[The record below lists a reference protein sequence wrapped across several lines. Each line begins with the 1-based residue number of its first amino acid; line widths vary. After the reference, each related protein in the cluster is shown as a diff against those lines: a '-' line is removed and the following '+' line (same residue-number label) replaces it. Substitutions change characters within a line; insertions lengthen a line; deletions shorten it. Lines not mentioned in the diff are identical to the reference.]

1 MKKLFF
7 LLLVLASSF
16 NLYAQKEDIYMKSI
30 LDAAGPI
37 VNLIERENGQEIVR
51 MEFDIVRDSKT
62 TFRQLSSDYVYGICA
77 FGDNRIRDIDIKVY
91 RWTNNQWVLV
101 EKDEDSESLAAV
113 SVAPTSTADYKIV
126 ISAYSFEPG
135 CDVGH
140 YGLIIFHE

>member
-62 TFRQLSSDYVYGICA
+62 TFRQLSSDYQGY
-77 FGDNRIRDIDIKVY
+77 
-91 RWTNNQWVLV
+91 
-101 EKDEDSESLAAV
+101 
-113 SVAPTSTADYKIV
+113 
-126 ISAYSFEPG
+126 
-135 CDVGH
+135 
-140 YGLIIFHE
+140 